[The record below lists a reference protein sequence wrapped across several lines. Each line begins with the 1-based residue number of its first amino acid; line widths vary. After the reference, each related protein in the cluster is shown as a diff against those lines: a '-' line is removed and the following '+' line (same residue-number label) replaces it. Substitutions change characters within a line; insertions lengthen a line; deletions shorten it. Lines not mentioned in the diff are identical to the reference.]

1 MKTLIEIEINEEYHP
16 SSLFDYKNYKKVSI
30 YIPEKELCLPKEE
43 NYYGLKPFRQINN
56 FITDEILYIAAR
68 NFISNA
74 TNSTIGFEIACS
86 PENLISNG
94 TYLGCSILHF
104 VKENCLSLNH
114 LDLYE
119 DALHDTNRKHGYRI
133 KTILKRLY
141 SGLRTTEMTSE
152 EWEIYNSPTKII
164 QQKNIE
170 LDIEVQELRNDF
182 LKNEH
187 SYHIDDKAIDE
198 FLISIHRN
206 YFGES

>member
-1 MKTLIEIEINEEYHP
+1 MKTLIDIEIDEDYHI
-16 SSLFDYKNYKKVSI
+16 SKTADCNKVSI

-43 NYYGLKPFRQINN
+43 HYYGLKEFNQVSN
-56 FITDEILYIAAR
+56 FIDDETYYITAR
-68 NFISNA
+68 NFIRDAKTSN
-74 TNSTIGFEIACS
+74 ICFEIACS
-86 PENLISNG
+86 PENLLSNG
-94 TYLGCSILHF
+94 TYLGYSILHF

-114 LDLYE
+114 LDFYHV
-119 DALHDTNRKHGYRI
+119 AAKTRKTQYRFNN
-133 KTILKRLY
+133 ILKRLY

-152 EWEIYNSPTKII
+152 EWEIYNSPTKIL

-187 SYHIDDKAIDE
+187 SYYIDDKAIDE

-206 YFGES
+206 YFGEA